1 MVADQLIRQVDP
13 NYNYVSNVREIE
25 EEEKKENEEPGIIWS
40 LVTKAGNAVYS
51 LWNGIIWFKDLF
63 FGRDDA
69 TG

>member
-1 MVADQLIRQVDP
+1 MVADQLIRQVEP
-13 NYNYVSNVREIE
+13 NYNYVSNLRESM
-25 EEEKKENEEPGIIWS
+25 EEEKKEGDEPGIIWS
-40 LVTKAGNAVYS
+40 LVSKAGGAVYS